1 MVRCQLNTKDAVSDC
16 LHSSNT
22 LKAFDEIHYNIKD
35 RIAGIIAGNILGD
48 MLGTPLEGKIT
59 ENRARPFKLPE
70 TTVKLLKKHLKEYN
84 CNIYTDDTSMLLA
97 LTDSILEKGG
107 IDKENELKKYQ
118 EWFFE
123 GRYTPDGKAFGYG
136 KTTKMAIVEGVPGT
150 QRTDNGNGA
159 LMRSSII
166 SCVFY
171 NRSKEFIQKA
181 SAESASV
188 THAHP
193 VSIFTNIIYN
203 IILRDL
209 ILGNSLETAMNYAYQ
224 NYYNVIEDI
233 NDIFFEPIHYHVTGY
248 AVTTLQTALWL
259 NLESNS
265 FEEAVLKAVY
275 LGGDADTIAAVTGA
289 IAGGIYGYNSISE
302 QLKLLLR
309 PIIEKYKFLHHFFT
323 Y

>member
-1 MVRCQLNTKDAVSDC
+1 MNNKDAVSDC
-16 LHSSNT
+16 LHSANT
-22 LKAFDEIHYNIKD
+22 LKAFDEINYNIKD

-48 MLGTPLEGKIT
+48 MLGAPFEGKNI
-59 ENRARPFKLPE
+59 ENRARPFTLPE
-70 TTVKLLKKHLKEYN
+70 PPDKLLKKHLKQYN
-84 CNIYTDDTSMLLA
+84 CTIYTDDTSMLLA
-97 LTDSILEKGG
+97 LTDSILEKGA
-107 IDKENELKKYQ
+107 IDRVNELKKYQ
-118 EWFFE
+118 EWFFK
-123 GRYTPDGKAFGYG
+123 GKYTPEGKAFGYG
-136 KTTKMAIVEGVPGT
+136 KTVKYAIVEETPGT

-171 NRSKEFIQKA
+171 NRSKEFVERA

-233 NDIFFEPIHYHVTGY
+233 NDIFFEPIHYHVSGY
-248 AVTTLQTALWL
+248 AVSTLQTALWL
-259 NLESNS
+259 NLESKS

-275 LGGDADTIAAVTGA
+275 LGGDADTIAAITGA
-289 IAGGIYGYNSISE
+289 IAGGIYGYSSIQE
-302 QLKLLLR
+302 QLKSLLK
-309 PIIEKYKFLHHFFT
+309 PILEKYQFLQQFFN